1 MMGGTTGHMIGQTL
15 GHYRIVEQI
24 GAGGMGVVYRAH
36 DERLDRDVALKVLPL
51 GALADE
57 SARRRFRKEALT
69 LAKLSHPHIGVV
81 HDFDTQDGA
90 DFLVMEYIPGNTLA
104 ERLAGGALPEKE
116 TIALGAQIASAL
128 EEAHDHGVVHRDL
141 KPGNVMLTAKG
152 QAKVL
157 DFGLAKLLRHAGD
170 ANATMTRTEMESDA
184 GTLPYMAP
192 EQLLGNPADSRTDI
206 HALGG
211 VLYEMA
217 TGRRPFQERTAAALA
232 GEILHK
238 QPRKPRELNPQIS
251 AELEWVILKCLE
263 KEPENRYQSA
273 KELQVDLRRLGSST
287 SGAAAVTTASLS
299 RARAPLRRRTL
310 ALYAG
315 LSVAAIGAAFWAWK
329 TLTNRTSTAP
339 GKAARIE
346 QITAFTDSATAPAL
360 SADGRMLAFIRGA
373 GTFITSGQIY
383 VKLLPNGEPVPL
395 TRDATHKMS
404 PAFSPDGARVA
415 YTVLPDNQSWDTWTV
430 PVLGGEA
437 RLWLPNASSVSW
449 IGPHRLLFSEIK
461 TGIHMAIVA
470 ADEGRTGAR
479 DIYVPEDT
487 RGMAHH
493 SYLSPDGKWVL
504 LSEMDRSGWLPC
516 RVVPYEG
523 NSAGRVVGPAKGQ
536 CTEAAWAPDGSWMYF
551 TSNASGSFQ
560 IWRQRFPGG
569 APEELT
575 FGPTVAEGIAVSAD
589 GRSLIT
595 SMGMVQMSVWIH
607 ENGSE
612 RQISAEGNALLPAWG
627 DGFPGSV
634 FSPDGKK
641 LYYLVESGVRA
652 GFGSGE
658 LWVKDLVSNSN
669 EVVLP
674 GLNVTSFDI
683 SSDGQ
688 RVVFSAVGVDG
699 KSRIWLARLDRRSSP
714 EQLRPEEAL
723 GPVFGSD
730 DEVYFRAVEGSVSY
744 IHELKVS
751 SGQARRLVSEPA
763 INSPILSPDGQWI
776 VSTTPLAGQDSP
788 AIVKAYPK
796 NGGAPITL
804 CQRCSAKWTRDGRS
818 LFLSF
823 GAGNVMG
830 EAKTF
835 VIALPPGKTFPSLPP
850 GGIKTEVDVQKLH
863 GVRVIRPVINRGFI
877 FPGVTSSVYAFDKK
891 YVQRNLYRVVLP

>member
-1 MMGGTTGHMIGQTL
+1 MGHMIGQTL

-36 DERLDRDVALKVLPL
+36 DERLDRDIALKVLPL

-81 HDFDTQDGA
+81 HDFDSQDGA

-104 ERLAGGALPEKE
+104 ERLAGGSLPEKE
-116 TIALGAQIASAL
+116 TIALGAQIAAAL
-128 EEAHDHGVVHRDL
+128 EEAYDHGVVHRDL

-170 ANATMTRTEMESDA
+170 ADVTMTQTEIESGE

-192 EQLLGNPADSRTDI
+192 EQLLGKPADSRTDI
-206 HALGG
+206 HALGC

-217 TGRRPFQERTAAALA
+217 TGRRAFQERTAAALA

-238 QPRKPRELNPQIS
+238 QPVKPRELNPQIS
-251 AELEWVILKCLE
+251 AELEWIILKCLE

-273 KELQVDLRRLGSST
+273 KELQVDLRRLGSSA
-287 SGAAAVTTASLS
+287 SGTAPVAKASLS
-299 RARAPLRRRTL
+299 RARAPLRGRTL
-310 ALYAG
+310 ALYASLG
-315 LSVAAIGAAFWAWK
+315 VAAIGVAFWGWK
-329 TLTNRTSTAP
+329 TLTSTTSTAP
-339 GKAARIE
+339 GKAVRIE
-346 QITAFTDSATAPAL
+346 QITGFTDSATAPAL
-360 SADGRMLAFIRGA
+360 SADGRMLAFIRGT
-373 GTFITSGQIY
+373 GTFVTLGQIY
-383 VKLLPNGEPVPL
+383 VKLLPNGEPVQL
-395 TRDATHKMS
+395 THDASEKMS
-404 PAFSPDGARVA
+404 PAFSPDGARVV
-415 YTVLPDNQSWDTWTV
+415 YTVHAEKLSWDTWTV
-430 PVLGGEA
+430 PVLGGET
-437 RLWLPNASSVSW
+437 RQWLPNASGLTW
-449 IGPHRLLFSEIK
+449 IDPHRLLFSEVK
-461 TGIHMAIVA
+461 TGIRMAIVTS
-470 ADEGRTGAR
+470 DENRTEAR
-479 DIYVPEDT
+479 EVYVPEDA

-516 RVVPYEG
+516 RLVPFDG
-523 NSAGRVVGPAKGQ
+523 NSAGKVAGPVKGQ
-536 CTEAAWAPDGSWMYF
+536 CTEAAWASDGSWMYF

-560 IWRQRFPGG
+560 IWRQRFPEG

-589 GRSLIT
+589 GHSLIT
-595 SMGMVQMSVWIH
+595 SMGMVQNSVWIH

-627 DGFPGSV
+627 DGLPGSV

-641 LYYLVESGVRA
+641 LYYLVESGVRG

-658 LWVKDLVSNSN
+658 LWVRDLVSNSN
-669 EVVLP
+669 EPVLP
-674 GLNVTSFDI
+674 GLNITSYDI

-688 RVVFSAVGVDG
+688 RVVFSAVGADG
-699 KSRIWLARLDRRSSP
+699 KARIWLARLDRRSSP
-714 EQLRPEEAL
+714 QQLLPEEAL

-730 DEVYFRAVEGSVSY
+730 DEVYFRGAEGKLPY
-744 IHELKVS
+744 IYELKLRT
-751 SGQARRLVSEPA
+751 GQTRKFLEEPA

-776 VSTTPLAGQDSP
+776 VSTTPSEDPDNP
-788 AIVKAYPK
+788 AFTKAYPK
-796 NGGAPITL
+796 NGGASVTL
-804 CQRCSAKWTRDGRS
+804 CQRCFVKWTRGGKW

-823 GAGNVMG
+823 GFGNVMG
-830 EAKTF
+830 GRKTF
-835 VIALPPGKTFPSLPP
+835 VIALPPGKVLPDFPP
-850 GGIKTEVDVQKLH
+850 GGVNAEAEAEKLP
-863 GVRVIRPVINRGFI
+863 GVHAINLGFV
-877 FPGVTSSVYAFDKK
+877 FPGLTPSVYAYGKQN
-891 YVQRNLYRVVLP
+891 VQRNLYRVVLP